1 MERKSGRLP
10 AVEVLADNNAAAN
23 GGCDDCG
30 AGHGGGHNG
39 EVPGFRQDCEQKH
52 GKHDAK
58 ALPGF
63 REFR

>member
-1 MERKSGRLP
+1 
-10 AVEVLADNNAAAN
+10 VLADNNAAAN

-39 EVPGFRQDCEQKH
+39 EVPRFRQDCGQKH

-58 ALPGF
+58 ALPAFADFG
-63 REFR
+63 

>member
-1 MERKSGRLP
+1 MEWKSGRLP

-30 AGHGGGHNG
+30 GGHGGGHNG
-39 EVPGFRQDCEQKH
+39 EVPRFRQACGQKH

-58 ALPGF
+58 ALPGLK
-63 REFR
+63 EFR

>member
-10 AVEVLADNNAAAN
+10 AVEVLADYYAAAN
-23 GGCDDCG
+23 GGCDDRG

-39 EVPGFRQDCEQKH
+39 EVPRPSQDCGQKH

-63 REFR
+63 KECR